1 MNSVAHTEAIQ
12 NLKKFNA
19 NTKMQ
24 QAALKFITTQL
35 VSKQE
40 QEELMKVFQALDKN
54 GDGKLTK
61 EELLQGYSQTM
72 DVATAQ
78 EEMKKVM
85 ELADTDLNG
94 RIDYTE
100 FITATIDK
108 KKLLSKDRLKTAFQ
122 AFDSVSA
129 L

>member
-1 MNSVAHTEAIQ
+1 
-12 NLKKFNA
+12 
-19 NTKMQ
+19 MQ

-40 QEELMKVFQALDKN
+40 QEELMKVFQALDNN

-61 EELLQGYSQTM
+61 EELIQGYSQTM
-72 DVATAQ
+72 DLATAQ
-78 EEMKKVM
+78 EEMKKIM

-94 RIDYTE
+94 KIDYTE

-108 KKLLSKDRLKTAFQ
+108 KKLLSKDRLKTAF
-122 AFDSVSA
+122 
-129 L
+129 